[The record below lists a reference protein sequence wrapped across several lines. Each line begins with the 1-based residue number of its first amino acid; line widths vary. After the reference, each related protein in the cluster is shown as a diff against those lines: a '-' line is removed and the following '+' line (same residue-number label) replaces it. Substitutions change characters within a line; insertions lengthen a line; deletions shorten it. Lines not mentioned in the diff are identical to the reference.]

1 MSCDKFDLGNVY
13 NWGNEFSSFVDRW
26 KAMYLD
32 FVTADQ
38 EAIHTECY
46 DKKQVKTV
54 YQHNPLFW
62 KECRGKIIKYM
73 TELIHE
79 YENPGTNHKTT
90 DYLFDED
97 E

>member
-1 MSCDKFDLGNVY
+1 GSIAVKVGVQGCAIFHGSQK
-13 NWGNEFSSFVDRW
+13 
-26 KAMYLD
+26 
-32 FVTADQ
+32 
-38 EAIHTECY
+38 AIHTECY

-79 YENPGTNHKTT
+79 YENPETNHKTT
-90 DYLFDED
+90 DYLFDDED